1 MADDHPYLSYI
12 FIAIFVA
19 FITAIFTEN
28 SVIKRIGYSEGIIMS
43 GGKCKIKPGFIL
55 STGTNAD
62 ADTDNVK
69 DQLES
74 IKNQLDNIANK
85 LNKS

>member
-1 MADDHPYLSYI
+1 MTDDHPYLSYI

-19 FITAIFTEN
+19 FITAVFTEN

-43 GGKCKIKPGFIL
+43 GGKCKLKNGYGL
-55 STGTNAD
+55 VAGTN
-62 ADTDNVK
+62 TDNVK

-74 IKNQLDNIANK
+74 IKIQLDNISNK